1 MKKQYFLDFTFNHS
15 ISDVP
20 RCLSFHHYKNT
31 EDGYFNCAFF
41 SFILKS
47 QPVLILNGQIAAN
60 RDKIS
65 PAQMFKGQICF
76 DLNMQNQDQM
86 ITFPY
91 DQIRLPFFL
100 LIQFIL
106 PLIWSVAAALQRVAD
121 TYIQTGWQQAFPNL
135 QKFYSKPCTIIA
147 VCRAHLLLHRRS
159 KYLRFKSISTKQN
172 MKNTEKLERITT
184 RKALMILRLHFE
196 NHDYKFLF
204 EV

>member
-1 MKKQYFLDFTFNHS
+1 
-15 ISDVP
+15 
-20 RCLSFHHYKNT
+20 
-31 EDGYFNCAFF
+31 
-41 SFILKS
+41 
-47 QPVLILNGQIAAN
+47 
-60 RDKIS
+60 
-65 PAQMFKGQICF
+65 MFKRQICF

-147 VCRAHLLLHRRS
+147 VELTSAPSQIRSDLLA
-159 KYLRFKSISTKQN
+159 KYLRLKSISTKQN

-196 NHDYKFLF
+196 NHDYKFSF
-204 EV
+204 EVSYLKARTYMKCNN